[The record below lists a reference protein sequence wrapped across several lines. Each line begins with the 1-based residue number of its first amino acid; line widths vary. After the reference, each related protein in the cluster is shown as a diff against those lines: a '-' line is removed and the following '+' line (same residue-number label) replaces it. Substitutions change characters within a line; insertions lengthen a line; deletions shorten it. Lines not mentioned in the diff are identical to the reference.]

1 MADLPDN
8 SRTNLIINYLPQT
21 LSDAEFNQLFA
32 ALGPLQSA
40 RILRDKRTGY
50 SFGYG
55 FVNYQKEEDATKAIE
70 TLNGLQLMHK
80 NIKVAYARPPTEDIR
95 GSNLYVA
102 NLPRS
107 MTQEELTNLFSPYG
121 QIVNVKILMDSFTGL
136 SKGCGFILFAQKAEA
151 ESAIN
156 NLHMSRPD
164 AAAGPITVKKAKD
177 DNDKSLGSSPP
188 VQMMPHGFYATPYP
202 GGRAPGPMRRV
213 HGQSYRFNPTSGHAG
228 GGAVTSS
235 AVAPTGGFILFVYNI
250 GPEAD
255 ESLLYS
261 LFSPF
266 GGVSKVN
273 VMKDTATGN
282 GKGFGFVTMVN
293 QDEANFAIAQL
304 NGYMLSG
311 KPLQVSFKK

>member
-136 SKGCGFILFAQKAEA
+136 SKGCGFILFAKKAEA

-266 GGVSKVN
+266 GGVSKVRL
-273 VMKDTATGN
+273 MKDTATGK